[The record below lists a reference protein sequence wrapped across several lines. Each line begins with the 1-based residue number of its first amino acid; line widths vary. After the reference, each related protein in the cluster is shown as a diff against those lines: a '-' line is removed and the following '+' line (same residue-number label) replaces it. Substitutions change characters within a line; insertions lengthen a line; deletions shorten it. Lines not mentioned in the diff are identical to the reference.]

1 MPLQVCFADARE
13 KASGLFVIA
22 KGWVEL
28 CLPVKQGGHALRV
41 LKRG

>member
-1 MPLQVCFADARE
+1 MCFADARDA
-13 KASGLFVIA
+13 ASGLYVVA